1 MPRKRPRVTSKQM
14 DMICEQIAEGNSLR
28 KICISDELPS
38 WRTVLRHI
46 QESDE
51 AYAQYSKA
59 RAIQAEV
66 LREDI
71 IDLVE
76 APLPEDPKLAQA
88 EVQRR
93 RLEAD
98 QKDKFIRQVQPRGLR
113 DKAEDKAEM
122 SGTITLR
129 WGDAE
134 AS

>member
-1 MPRKRPRVTSKQM
+1 MPRKKPRVSSKQM
-14 DMICEQIAEGNSLR
+14 DAICEQIAEGKSLR
-28 KICISDELPS
+28 KICISDEFPS

-76 APLPEDPKLAQA
+76 APLPDDPKLAQA

-113 DKAEDKAEM
+113 DKVEDKGEV

-134 AS
+134 VS